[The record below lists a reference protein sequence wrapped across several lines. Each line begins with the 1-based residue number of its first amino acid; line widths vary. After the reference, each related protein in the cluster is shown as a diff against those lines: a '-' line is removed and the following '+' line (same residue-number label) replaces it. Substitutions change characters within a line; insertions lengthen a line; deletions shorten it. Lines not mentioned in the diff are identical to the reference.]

1 MEKENKIIPAD
12 TQGVEKTRSGKIK
25 VSLSEAEIKKAKEEK
40 LIRNETKKMKNLTNA
55 GKQDPD
61 VLRAEVKKRLALKDL
76 SVEKLFDDAKE
87 KKLAKDLAKTYLTEF
102 TPRSISDKNN
112 LKSVIYLEVL
122 QYRLQE
128 VMNDLT
134 AKDEDGNAST
144 GIPLNL
150 VDSIHKNL
158 KEIANNK
165 ERLGLIG
172 KEKEE
177 KESDGFKIIQGV
189 KEKFKTW
196 MENNQGSR
204 SLVCPDCGQM
214 VMLKIRMDKW
224 IPQKHPFFKDRF
236 LANKHLMKLYLQKKL
251 TKEDI
256 AEVLNS
262 SPDYIDWLVETLWM
276 TDPEYRKEFR
286 KYEGKYLR
294 ELEAKLKEKE
304 TKESEEEGE
313 PESGVVIGE
322 IEDGKVEEQ
331 TSERKEESKE
341 RPSVEEKEKTEVVD
355 GEIECPHPNVIEY
368 TDGRKECGVCKK
380 EVE

>member
-1 MEKENKIIPAD
+1 MDIKPND
-12 TQGVEKTRSGKIK
+12 TAGVEKTAAGKIK
-25 VSLSEAEIKKAKEEK
+25 INLSEAELKHQKAEK
-40 LIRNETKKMKNLTNA
+40 LINNETKKMKNLTNV

-61 VLRAEVKKRLALKDL
+61 AIRNEVKKRLALKEL

-87 KKLAKDLAKTYLTEF
+87 KKIAKDLAKTYLTEF
-102 TPRSISDKNN
+102 TPKSISDRNN

-122 QYRLQE
+122 QFRLQS

-134 AKDEDGNAST
+134 AQGST
-144 GIPLNL
+144 AIPLNL

-165 ERLGLIG
+165 ERLGLVG
-172 KEKEE
+172 KEKEK
-177 KESDGFKIIQGV
+177 KESDGFKIIQSV

-262 SPDYIDWLVETLWM
+262 SPDYIDWLIETLWM

-294 ELEAKLKEKE
+294 DLEVKLKEKE
-304 TKESEEEGE
+304 TKASEEDDDEKNQSTSEDELQSGE
-313 PESGVVIGE
+313 LESGVIEGE
-322 IEDGKVEEQ
+322 E
-331 TSERKEESKE
+331 
-341 RPSVEEKEKTEVVD
+341 
-355 GEIECPHPNVIEY
+355 
-368 TDGRKECGVCKK
+368 
-380 EVE
+380 